1 MALYT
6 QVKCEMG
13 RVSVRLVDRAP
24 CPASFR
30 TGRARSVGSE
40 SEERFLFF
48 FFFLVCVHV
57 RKVHANCGGNVYV
70 DLEIHNDGEIVV
82 TQSNTKQEAG
92 NLLLE

>member
-6 QVKCEMG
+6 QAKCEMG
-13 RVSVRLVDRAP
+13 RVSVRLVDRAS
-24 CPASFR
+24 CPAPFR

-48 FFFLVCVHV
+48 PLVCVHV
-57 RKVHANCGGNVYV
+57 RKVHANCRGNVYV

-82 TQSNTKQEAG
+82 TRSNTKQEAG
-92 NLLLE
+92 NLLRE